1 VRFLNPGDTWVTL
14 DVVRAVIFHAD
25 GEWLRRSVPAAF
37 RVADARPFTEAS
49 EPITPRIRRLAD
61 ALAGEA
67 LNDRFMSAERLEFML
82 QELVLSIVE
91 TYLVQRRSGSLW
103 RGSRFEDSRIRR
115 AIALLRARPNKEQ
128 SMDELASQ
136 VGLSRSR
143 FYDLFQLCTG
153 FSPRTYLDLLCVETA
168 ISRLAFGRGRISDVS
183 AELGFSAQ
191 SNFTRFFQQQ
201 VGVPPSEYRRAAAS
215 PMVVQKPPE
224 G

>member
-1 VRFLNPGDTWVTL
+1 MLRLFEGRFGRLVLATLLPQDKVDAQPGPTIVLSAGGGEVRFLNPGETWVTL

-91 TYLVQRRSGSLW
+91 TYLVQRRPGSLW
-103 RGSRFEDSRIRR
+103 RGSRFEDRRIPG
-115 AIALLRARPNKEQ
+115 AI
-128 SMDELASQ
+128 
-136 VGLSRSR
+136 
-143 FYDLFQLCTG
+143 
-153 FSPRTYLDLLCVETA
+153 
-168 ISRLAFGRGRISDVS
+168 
-183 AELGFSAQ
+183 
-191 SNFTRFFQQQ
+191 
-201 VGVPPSEYRRAAAS
+201 
-215 PMVVQKPPE
+215 
-224 G
+224 